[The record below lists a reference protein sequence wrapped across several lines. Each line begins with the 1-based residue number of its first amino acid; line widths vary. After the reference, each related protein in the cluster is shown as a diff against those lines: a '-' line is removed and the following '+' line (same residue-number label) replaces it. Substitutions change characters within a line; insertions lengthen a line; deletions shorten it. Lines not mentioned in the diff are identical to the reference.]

1 MVVNIYDGSDDMI
14 IGITVI
20 CCMLLFCLLVGTV
33 YFSKSKI
40 KSTENKLYSRLVI
53 ITMIGLVT
61 ELLCFY
67 FVAHKDVSNTYKI
80 LNEIVN
86 KGFLV
91 YLLLWEFLFTE
102 YMFFISFESR
112 LKFNKKLKNNKG
124 KIIGVLTVMYLIM
137 SIIIINL
144 PIYYFNDENYIY
156 SYGPAT
162 NVLLLMG
169 GIFIIVD
176 IFSVLSNIKNIKDKK
191 YYPLFMLIIMMV
203 FVFIIR
209 QVNPGITIINSAF
222 AFVTVLMYFTIEN
235 PDLKMVNELLRNKEL
250 VEKQMEDKS
259 RFLFEVTEDIKEPA
273 KNILMLSDN
282 FYKLN
287 EKDQKD
293 AIKIIRNRA
302 NGVLFKI
309 NNVLDISSM
318 DASKIKIFNNE
329 YNVYTLFEVV
339 EGIAKT
345 LNKNENVSLK
355 FDINSNIPA
364 ILYGDDVRLKQILI
378 SVLTNSI
385 NNTKTGFIN
394 VSLSAI
400 VKYDVARLIIN
411 IEDTGCGMSIDKI
424 NTILDDNR
432 ELSNEEV
439 VKLDKLDMDL
449 VATIKSI
456 KLLGGSFN
464 IKSEENKG
472 STFTIIIDQKCDIKE
487 KTDVMKDIEKYS
499 SDVFGRKRVL
509 IVDDDKEE
517 LFEISDTLSKY
528 NVDINTTMSGKD
540 CIYKIKSG
548 EIYNL
553 IIIDDELKNE
563 SALGTLQEL
572 KKNKKFNSKVIV
584 MLGIGKKHLRN
595 YYIEDGFTD
604 VIIKE
609 NLTDELIEK
618 IESNL

>member
-1 MVVNIYDGSDDMI
+1 MNLILPIYSIFLLIILNFAFFTKKRLKSDETKTYSVLVIFSTFNII
-14 IGITVI
+14 FNTIGISLGYFDGVSDFLYVLNHFDLPI
-20 CCMLLFCLLVGTV
+20 YFWWSSMMYIYLLYV
-33 YFSKSKI
+33 YMNTNQKRKLYFKI
-40 KSTENKLYSRLVI
+40 KKVI
-53 ITMIGLVT
+53 ITINVLITIITIFLPFEVVITKKAGYAIGT
-61 ELLCFY
+61 C
-67 FVAHKDVSNTYKI
+67 
-80 LNEIVN
+80 VN
-86 KGFLV
+86 LV
-91 YLLLWEFLFTE
+91 YLVSGIYLILSFITSILLITKKQ
-102 YMFFISFESR
+102 
-112 LKFNKKLKNNKG
+112 LK
-124 KIIGVLTVMYLIM
+124 KIIPLFSLIILGM
-137 SIIIINL
+137 IAAVIQKSIPSLIII
-144 PIYYFNDENYIY
+144 P
-156 SYGPAT
+156 SVA
-162 NVLLLMG
+162 VLVE
-169 GIFIIVD
+169 FI
-176 IFSVLSNIKNIKDKK
+176 
-191 YYPLFMLIIMMV
+191 
-203 FVFIIR
+203 
-209 QVNPGITIINSAF
+209 
-222 AFVTVLMYFTIEN
+222 MYFTIEN

-259 RFLFEVTEDIKEPA
+259 RFLFEVTEDIKGPA
-273 KNILMLSDN
+273 KNILMLSDT

-293 AIKIIRNRA
+293 AIKIIRSNA
-302 NGVLFKI
+302 NAVLFKI
-309 NNVLDISSM
+309 NNVLNISSM

-329 YNVYTLFEVV
+329 YNIYNLFEVV
-339 EGIAKT
+339 EGIAKN
-345 LNKNENVSLK
+345 LNKNENVALK
-355 FDINSNIPA
+355 FGINSNIPT
-364 ILYGDDVRLKQILI
+364 ILYGDDVRLKQILV

-400 VKYDVARLIIN
+400 VRYDVARLIIN

-424 NTILDDNR
+424 NAILDDNR
-432 ELSNEEV
+432 ELSKKEV

-472 STFTIIIDQKCDIKE
+472 STFTIVIDQKCDIKE
-487 KTDVMKDIEKYS
+487 KTDIMKDIEKYS

-517 LFEISDTLSKY
+517 LFKISDILSKY
-528 NVDINTTMSGKD
+528 NVDINTTMSGED

-563 SALGTLQEL
+563 SALGTLEEL
-572 KKNKKFNSKVIV
+572 KKNKEFNSKVIV

-595 YYIEDGFTD
+595 HYIEDGFTD
-604 VIIKE
+604 VILKE
-609 NLTDELIEK
+609 NLKDELKEK

>member
-1 MVVNIYDGSDDMI
+1 MNLILPIYSIFLLIILNFAFFTKKRLKSDETKTYSILVILSTFNII
-14 IGITVI
+14 FNTIGISLGYFDGVSDFLYALNHFDLPLYFWWSSMMYI
-20 CCMLLFCLLVGTV
+20 YLLYV
-33 YFSKSKI
+33 YMNTNQKRKSYFKI
-40 KSTENKLYSRLVI
+40 KKVI
-53 ITMIGLVT
+53 ITINVLITIITIFLPFEVVITKKAGYAIGT
-61 ELLCFY
+61 C
-67 FVAHKDVSNTYKI
+67 
-80 LNEIVN
+80 VN
-86 KGFLV
+86 LV
-91 YLLLWEFLFTE
+91 YLVSGIYLILSFVTSILLIT
-102 YMFFISFESR
+102 
-112 LKFNKKLKNNKG
+112 KKQFK
-124 KIIGVLTVMYLIM
+124 KIIPLFSLIILGM
-137 SIIIINL
+137 IAAVIQKSIPSLIII
-144 PIYYFNDENYIY
+144 P
-156 SYGPAT
+156 SVA
-162 NVLLLMG
+162 VLVE
-169 GIFIIVD
+169 FI
-176 IFSVLSNIKNIKDKK
+176 
-191 YYPLFMLIIMMV
+191 
-203 FVFIIR
+203 
-209 QVNPGITIINSAF
+209 
-222 AFVTVLMYFTIEN
+222 MYFTIEN

-259 RFLFEVTEDIKEPA
+259 RFLFEVTEDIKGPA
-273 KNILMLSDN
+273 KNILMLSDT

-293 AIKIIRNRA
+293 AIKIIRSNA

-309 NNVLDISSM
+309 NNVLNISSM

-329 YNVYTLFEVV
+329 YNIYNLFEVV
-339 EGIAKT
+339 EGIAKN
-345 LNKNENVSLK
+345 LNKNENVALK
-355 FDINSNIPA
+355 FGINSNIPT

-411 IEDTGCGMSIDKI
+411 IEDSGCGMSIDKI

-439 VKLDKLDMDL
+439 TKLDKIDMDL

-456 KLLGGSFN
+456 KILGGSFN

-509 IVDDDKEE
+509 VVDDDKEE

-563 SALGTLQEL
+563 SALGTLEEL
-572 KKNKKFNSKVIV
+572 RKNKKFNSKVIV

-595 YYIEDGFTD
+595 HYIEDGFTD
-604 VIIKE
+604 VILKE
-609 NLTDELIEK
+609 NIKDELKEK
-618 IESNL
+618 IELNL

>member
-1 MVVNIYDGSDDMI
+1 MNLILPIYSIFLLIILNFAFFTKKRLKSDETKTYSILVILSTFNII
-14 IGITVI
+14 FNTIGISLGYFDGVSDFLYALNHFDLPLYFWWSSMMYI
-20 CCMLLFCLLVGTV
+20 YLLYV
-33 YFSKSKI
+33 YMNTNKKRKSYFKI
-40 KSTENKLYSRLVI
+40 KKVI
-53 ITMIGLVT
+53 ITINVLITIITIFLPFEVVITKKAGYAIGT
-61 ELLCFY
+61 C
-67 FVAHKDVSNTYKI
+67 
-80 LNEIVN
+80 VN
-86 KGFLV
+86 LV
-91 YLLLWEFLFTE
+91 YLVSGIYLILSFITSILLIT
-102 YMFFISFESR
+102 
-112 LKFNKKLKNNKG
+112 KKQFK
-124 KIIGVLTVMYLIM
+124 KIIPLFSLIILGM
-137 SIIIINL
+137 IAAVIQKSIPSLIII
-144 PIYYFNDENYIY
+144 P
-156 SYGPAT
+156 SVA
-162 NVLLLMG
+162 VLVE
-169 GIFIIVD
+169 FI
-176 IFSVLSNIKNIKDKK
+176 
-191 YYPLFMLIIMMV
+191 
-203 FVFIIR
+203 
-209 QVNPGITIINSAF
+209 
-222 AFVTVLMYFTIEN
+222 MYFTIEN

-259 RFLFEVTEDIKEPA
+259 RFLFEVTEDIKVPA

-282 FYKLN
+282 FYN
-287 EKDQKD
+287 FYEKDQKD
-293 AIKIIRNRA
+293 AIKIIRSNA

-345 LNKNENVSLK
+345 LNKNENVTLK
-355 FDINSNIPA
+355 FDINSNIPDM
-364 ILYGDDVRLKQILI
+364 LYGDDVRLKQILI

-394 VSLSAI
+394 VSLSSI
-400 VKYDVARLIIN
+400 VRYDVARLIIN
-411 IEDTGCGMSIDKI
+411 IEDTGCGMSIDKV
-424 NTILDDNR
+424 NKILDDNR

-439 VKLDKLDMDL
+439 AKLDKLDMDL

-472 STFTIIIDQKCDIKE
+472 STFTIVIDQKCDIKE
-487 KTDVMKDIEKYS
+487 KTDIMKDIEKYS

-517 LFEISDTLSKY
+517 LFKISDTLSKY
-528 NVDINTTMSGKD
+528 NVDINTTMSGED

-563 SALGTLQEL
+563 TALGTLQEL
-572 KKNKKFNSKVIV
+572 KKDKKFNSKVIV
-584 MLGIGKKHLRN
+584 MLGDGKKHLKGH
-595 YYIEDGFTD
+595 YIEDGFTD

-609 NLTDELIEK
+609 NLTDELKEK
-618 IESNL
+618 MELNL

>member
-1 MVVNIYDGSDDMI
+1 MNLILPIYSIFLLIILNFAFFTKKRLKSDETKTYSILVILSTFNII
-14 IGITVI
+14 FNTIGISLGYFDGVSDFLYALNHFDLPLYFWWSSMMYI
-20 CCMLLFCLLVGTV
+20 YLLYV
-33 YFSKSKI
+33 YMNTNKKRKSYFKI
-40 KSTENKLYSRLVI
+40 KKIVLTINILITI
-53 ITMIGLVT
+53 ITIFLPFEVVITKKAGYAIGT
-61 ELLCFY
+61 C
-67 FVAHKDVSNTYKI
+67 
-80 LNEIVN
+80 VN
-86 KGFLV
+86 LV
-91 YLLLWEFLFTE
+91 YLVSGIYLILSFITSILLIT
-102 YMFFISFESR
+102 
-112 LKFNKKLKNNKG
+112 KKQFK
-124 KIIGVLTVMYLIM
+124 KIIPLFSLIVLGMIAAVIQKSIPSL
-137 SIIIINL
+137 III
-144 PIYYFNDENYIY
+144 P
-156 SYGPAT
+156 SVA
-162 NVLLLMG
+162 VLVE
-169 GIFIIVD
+169 FI
-176 IFSVLSNIKNIKDKK
+176 
-191 YYPLFMLIIMMV
+191 
-203 FVFIIR
+203 
-209 QVNPGITIINSAF
+209 
-222 AFVTVLMYFTIEN
+222 MYFTIEN

-259 RFLFEVTEDIKEPA
+259 RFLFEVTEDIKVPA

-282 FYKLN
+282 FYN
-287 EKDQKD
+287 FYEKDQKD
-293 AIKIIRNRA
+293 AIKIIRSNA
-302 NGVLFKI
+302 NSVLFKI

-345 LNKNENVSLK
+345 LNKNENVTLK
-355 FDINSNIPA
+355 FDINSNIPDM
-364 ILYGDDVRLKQILI
+364 LYGDDVRLKQILI

-394 VSLSAI
+394 VSLSSI
-400 VKYDVARLIIN
+400 VRYDVARLIIN
-411 IEDTGCGMSIDKI
+411 IEDSGCGMSIDKV

-439 VKLDKLDMDL
+439 AKLDKLDMDL

-464 IKSEENKG
+464 IRSEENKG
-472 STFTIIIDQKCDIKE
+472 STFTIVIDQKCDIKE
-487 KTDVMKDIEKYS
+487 KTDIMKDIEKYS

-517 LFEISDTLSKY
+517 LFKISDILSKY
-528 NVDINTTMSGKD
+528 NVDINTTMSGED

-563 SALGTLQEL
+563 TALGTLQEL

-584 MLGIGKKHLRN
+584 MLGDGKKHLKGH
-595 YYIEDGFTD
+595 YIEDGFMD

-609 NLTDELIEK
+609 NLTDELKEK
-618 IESNL
+618 MELNL

>member
-1 MVVNIYDGSDDMI
+1 METLILPIVSLLLSILLIIVYYSKKRIKNEETNVYSKMLIINLLYSIFAIVIYLYSKGEVANVLI
-14 IGITVI
+14 IGMLQKLYMIL
-20 CCMLLFCLLVGTV
+20 MLLLILCIVV
-33 YFSKSKI
+33 YNF
-40 KSTENKLYSRLVI
+40 
-53 ITMIGLVT
+53 
-61 ELLCFY
+61 
-67 FVAHKDVSNTYKI
+67 KI
-80 LNEIVN
+80 LYINSKTKTKNKFILFSVFLAIICGVLILILPLKVINKKEIIDAEGLSYDVLILASIIYLIIIFITSFIIFIKN
-86 KGFLV
+86 RKNLKKDIPFISLIILYVLGFVLRSYCPFV
-91 YLLLWEFLFTE
+91 IFETFLFT
-102 YMFFISFESR
+102 
-112 LKFNKKLKNNKG
+112 
-124 KIIGVLTVMYLIM
+124 
-137 SIIIINL
+137 
-144 PIYYFNDENYIY
+144 
-156 SYGPAT
+156 
-162 NVLLLMG
+162 
-169 GIFIIVD
+169 
-176 IFSVLSNIKNIKDKK
+176 
-191 YYPLFMLIIMMV
+191 FMLLI
-203 FVFIIR
+203 
-209 QVNPGITIINSAF
+209 
-222 AFVTVLMYFTIEN
+222 MYFTIEN
-235 PDLKMVNELLRNKEL
+235 PDLKMVNELLRNREL

-259 RFLFEVTEDIKEPA
+259 RFLFEMTEDIKEPA
-273 KNILMLSDN
+273 KNVLMLSDN

-293 AIKIIRNRA
+293 AIKIIRNNA
-302 NGVLFKI
+302 NVVLFKI

-329 YNVYTLFEVV
+329 YNVYALFEMV
-339 EGIAKT
+339 ESIAKT
-345 LNKNENVSLK
+345 LNKNENVTLK
-355 FDINSNIPA
+355 FDINSNIPVM
-364 ILYGDDVRLKQILI
+364 LYGDDVRLKQILI

-394 VSLSAI
+394 VSLSSI
-400 VKYDVARLIIN
+400 VRYDVARLIIN
-411 IEDTGCGMSIDKI
+411 IEDSGCGMSIDKV

-439 VKLDKLDMDL
+439 AKLDKLDMDL

-464 IKSEENKG
+464 IISEENKG
-472 STFTIIIDQKCDIKE
+472 STFTIVMDQKCDIKE

-509 IVDDDKEE
+509 VVDDDKEE

-563 SALGTLQEL
+563 SALGTLEEL

-584 MLGIGKKHLRN
+584 MLGNGKKHLRN
-595 YYIEDGFTD
+595 HYIEDGFTD
-604 VIIKE
+604 VIVKE
-609 NLTDELIEK
+609 NLTDELKVK

>member
-1 MVVNIYDGSDDMI
+1 METLILPIVSLLLSILLIIVYYSKKRIKNEETNVYSKMLIINLLYSIFAIVIYLYSKGEVANVLIIAMLQKLYMILMLLLILCMVVYN
-14 IGITVI
+14 
-20 CCMLLFCLLVGTV
+20 F
-33 YFSKSKI
+33 
-40 KSTENKLYSRLVI
+40 
-53 ITMIGLVT
+53 
-61 ELLCFY
+61 
-67 FVAHKDVSNTYKI
+67 KI
-80 LNEIVN
+80 LYINNKTKTKNKFILFSAFLAMICGVLILILPLKVINKKEIIDAEGLSYDVLILASIIYLIIIFITSFVIFIKN
-86 KGFLV
+86 RKNLKKDIPFISLIILYILGFVLRSYCPFV
-91 YLLLWEFLFTE
+91 IFETFLFT
-102 YMFFISFESR
+102 
-112 LKFNKKLKNNKG
+112 
-124 KIIGVLTVMYLIM
+124 
-137 SIIIINL
+137 
-144 PIYYFNDENYIY
+144 
-156 SYGPAT
+156 
-162 NVLLLMG
+162 
-169 GIFIIVD
+169 
-176 IFSVLSNIKNIKDKK
+176 
-191 YYPLFMLIIMMV
+191 FMLLI
-203 FVFIIR
+203 
-209 QVNPGITIINSAF
+209 
-222 AFVTVLMYFTIEN
+222 MYFTIEN

-259 RFLFEVTEDIKEPA
+259 RFLFEVSEDIKKPA

-293 AIKIIRNRA
+293 AIKIIRNNA

-339 EGIAKT
+339 EGIAKN
-345 LNKNENVSLK
+345 LNKNENVALK
-355 FDINSNIPA
+355 FDINSNIPDM
-364 ILYGDDVRLKQILI
+364 LYGDDVRLKQILV

-400 VKYDVARLIIN
+400 VRYDVARLIIN
-411 IEDTGCGMSIDKI
+411 IEDSGCGMSIDKI

-432 ELSNEEV
+432 DLSNEELT
-439 VKLDKLDMDL
+439 KLDKLDMDL

-509 IVDDDKEE
+509 VVDDDKEE
-517 LFEISDTLSKY
+517 LFKISDILSKY

-563 SALGTLQEL
+563 SALGTLEEL

-595 YYIEDGFTD
+595 HYIEDGFTD
-604 VIIKE
+604 VILKE
-609 NLTDELIEK
+609 NLNDELKEK

>member
-1 MVVNIYDGSDDMI
+1 METLILPIVSLLLSILLIIVYYSKKRIKNEETNVYSKMLIINLLYSIFAIVIYLYSKGEVANVLIIGMLQKLYMILMLLLILCMVVYN
-14 IGITVI
+14 
-20 CCMLLFCLLVGTV
+20 F
-33 YFSKSKI
+33 
-40 KSTENKLYSRLVI
+40 
-53 ITMIGLVT
+53 
-61 ELLCFY
+61 
-67 FVAHKDVSNTYKI
+67 KI
-80 LNEIVN
+80 LYINSKTKTKNKFILFSAFLTIICGVLILVLPLKVINKKEIIDAEGLSYDVLILASIIYLIIIFITSLIIFIKN
-86 KGFLV
+86 RKNLKKDIPFISLIILYVLGFVLRSYCPFV
-91 YLLLWEFLFTE
+91 IFETFLFT
-102 YMFFISFESR
+102 
-112 LKFNKKLKNNKG
+112 
-124 KIIGVLTVMYLIM
+124 
-137 SIIIINL
+137 
-144 PIYYFNDENYIY
+144 
-156 SYGPAT
+156 
-162 NVLLLMG
+162 
-169 GIFIIVD
+169 
-176 IFSVLSNIKNIKDKK
+176 
-191 YYPLFMLIIMMV
+191 FMLLI
-203 FVFIIR
+203 
-209 QVNPGITIINSAF
+209 
-222 AFVTVLMYFTIEN
+222 MYFTIEN

-273 KNILMLSDN
+273 KNILMLSDS

-293 AIKIIRNRA
+293 AIKIIRNNA

-329 YNVYTLFEVV
+329 YNIYTLFEVV
-339 EGIAKT
+339 EGIAKN
-345 LNKNENVSLK
+345 LNRNENVALK
-355 FDINSNIPA
+355 FDINSNIPT

-400 VKYDVARLIIN
+400 VRYDVARLIIN
-411 IEDTGCGMSIDKI
+411 IEDSGCGMSIDKI

-439 VKLDKLDMDL
+439 TKLDKIDMDL

-456 KLLGGSFN
+456 KILGGSFN

-509 IVDDDKEE
+509 VVDDDKEE

-563 SALGTLQEL
+563 SALGTLEEL
-572 KKNKKFNSKVIV
+572 RKNKKFNSKVIV

-595 YYIEDGFTD
+595 HYIEDGFTD
-604 VIIKE
+604 VILKE
-609 NLTDELIEK
+609 NIKDELKEK
-618 IESNL
+618 IELNL

>member
-1 MVVNIYDGSDDMI
+1 METLILPIVSLLLSILLIIVYYSKKRIKNEETNVYSKMLIINLLYSIFAIVIYLYSKGEVANVLIIGMLQKLYMILMLLLILCMVVYN
-14 IGITVI
+14 
-20 CCMLLFCLLVGTV
+20 F
-33 YFSKSKI
+33 
-40 KSTENKLYSRLVI
+40 
-53 ITMIGLVT
+53 
-61 ELLCFY
+61 
-67 FVAHKDVSNTYKI
+67 KI
-80 LNEIVN
+80 LYINSKTKTKNKFILFSAFLTIICGVLILVLPLKVINKKEIIDAEGLSYDVLILASIIYLIIIFITSLIIFIKN
-86 KGFLV
+86 RKNLKKDIPFISLIILYVLGFVLRSYCPFV
-91 YLLLWEFLFTE
+91 IFETFLFT
-102 YMFFISFESR
+102 
-112 LKFNKKLKNNKG
+112 
-124 KIIGVLTVMYLIM
+124 
-137 SIIIINL
+137 
-144 PIYYFNDENYIY
+144 
-156 SYGPAT
+156 
-162 NVLLLMG
+162 
-169 GIFIIVD
+169 
-176 IFSVLSNIKNIKDKK
+176 
-191 YYPLFMLIIMMV
+191 FMLLI
-203 FVFIIR
+203 
-209 QVNPGITIINSAF
+209 
-222 AFVTVLMYFTIEN
+222 MYFTIEN

-273 KNILMLSDN
+273 KNILMLSDS

-293 AIKIIRNRA
+293 AIKIIRNNA

-329 YNVYTLFEVV
+329 YNIYTLFEVV

-472 STFTIIIDQKCDIKE
+472 STFTIVIDQKCDIKE
-487 KTDVMKDIEKYS
+487 KTDIMKDIEKYS

-517 LFEISDTLSKY
+517 LFKISDTLSKY

-563 SALGTLQEL
+563 SALGTLEEL
-572 KKNKKFNSKVIV
+572 RKNKKFNSKVIV

-595 YYIEDGFTD
+595 HYIEDGFTD

-609 NLTDELIEK
+609 NLTDELKEK

>member
-1 MVVNIYDGSDDMI
+1 MNLILPIYSIFLLIILNFAFFTKKRLKSDETKAYSVLVILSTFNII
-14 IGITVI
+14 FNTIGISLGYFDGVSDFLYVLNHFDLPI
-20 CCMLLFCLLVGTV
+20 YFWWSSMMYIYLLYV
-33 YFSKSKI
+33 YMNTNQKRKLYFKI
-40 KSTENKLYSRLVI
+40 KKVI
-53 ITMIGLVT
+53 ITINVLITIITIFLPFEVVITKKAGYAIGT
-61 ELLCFY
+61 C
-67 FVAHKDVSNTYKI
+67 
-80 LNEIVN
+80 VN
-86 KGFLV
+86 LV
-91 YLLLWEFLFTE
+91 YLVSGIYLILSFITSILLIT
-102 YMFFISFESR
+102 
-112 LKFNKKLKNNKG
+112 KKQFK
-124 KIIGVLTVMYLIM
+124 KIIPLFSLIILGM
-137 SIIIINL
+137 IAAVIQKSIPSLIII
-144 PIYYFNDENYIY
+144 P
-156 SYGPAT
+156 SVA
-162 NVLLLMG
+162 VLVE
-169 GIFIIVD
+169 FI
-176 IFSVLSNIKNIKDKK
+176 
-191 YYPLFMLIIMMV
+191 
-203 FVFIIR
+203 
-209 QVNPGITIINSAF
+209 
-222 AFVTVLMYFTIEN
+222 MYFTIEN

-259 RFLFEVTEDIKEPA
+259 RFLFEVTEDIKGPA
-273 KNILMLSDN
+273 KNILMLSDT

-293 AIKIIRNRA
+293 AIKIIRSNA
-302 NGVLFKI
+302 NAVLFKI
-309 NNVLDISSM
+309 NNVLNISSM
-318 DASKIKIFNNE
+318 DASKIKVFNNE
-329 YNVYTLFEVV
+329 YNIYNLFEVV
-339 EGIAKT
+339 EGIAKN
-345 LNKNENVSLK
+345 LNKNENVALK
-355 FDINSNIPA
+355 FGINSNIPT
-364 ILYGDDVRLKQILI
+364 ILYGDDVRLKQILV

-400 VKYDVARLIIN
+400 VRYDVARLIIN

-424 NTILDDNR
+424 NAILDDNR
-432 ELSNEEV
+432 ELSKKEV

-472 STFTIIIDQKCDIKE
+472 STFTIVIDQKCDIKE
-487 KTDVMKDIEKYS
+487 KTDIMKDIEKYS

-517 LFEISDTLSKY
+517 LFKISDILSKY
-528 NVDINTTMSGKD
+528 NVDINTTMSGED

-572 KKNKKFNSKVIV
+572 KKNKEFNSKVIV

-595 YYIEDGFTD
+595 HYIEDGFTD
-604 VIIKE
+604 VILKE
-609 NLTDELIEK
+609 NLKDELKEK

>member
-1 MVVNIYDGSDDMI
+1 MNLILPIYSIFLLIILNFAFFTKKRVNSDETKSYSVLI
-14 IGITVI
+14 ILSSFNIIFNTIGISLGYFDGVSDFLYALNHFDLPLYFWWTSV
-20 CCMLLFCLLVGTV
+20 MFLYLLFV
-33 YFSKSKI
+33 YMNTTGRRQTYFKI
-40 KSTENKLYSRLVI
+40 KKIIIVINILITILTIFLPFEVVITETAGYA
-53 ITMIGLVT
+53 IGT
-61 ELLCFY
+61 C
-67 FVAHKDVSNTYKI
+67 VS
-80 LNEIVN
+80 V
-86 KGFLV
+86 V
-91 YLLLWEFLFTE
+91 YLVSG
-102 YMFFISFESR
+102 I
-112 LKFNKKLKNNKG
+112 
-124 KIIGVLTVMYLIM
+124 YLIM
-137 SIIIINL
+137 SFITAVLLVIKKQFKKIIPLLSLITLGIIAALIQKIVPSLIII
-144 PIYYFNDENYIY
+144 P
-156 SYGPAT
+156 SVA
-162 NVLLLMG
+162 VLVE
-169 GIFIIVD
+169 FI
-176 IFSVLSNIKNIKDKK
+176 
-191 YYPLFMLIIMMV
+191 
-203 FVFIIR
+203 
-209 QVNPGITIINSAF
+209 
-222 AFVTVLMYFTIEN
+222 MYFTIEN

-259 RFLFEVTEDIKEPA
+259 RFLFEVTEDIKGPA
-273 KNILMLSDN
+273 KNILMLSDT

-293 AIKIIRNRA
+293 AIKIIRSNA
-302 NGVLFKI
+302 NAVLFKI
-309 NNVLDISSM
+309 NNVLNISSM

-329 YNVYTLFEVV
+329 YNIYNLFEVV
-339 EGIAKT
+339 EGIAKN
-345 LNKNENVSLK
+345 LNKNENVALK
-355 FDINSNIPA
+355 FDINSNIPT
-364 ILYGDDVRLKQILI
+364 ILYGDDIKLKQILI

-432 ELSNEEV
+432 ELSKKEV
-439 VKLDKLDMDL
+439 TKLDKLDMDL

-472 STFTIIIDQKCDIKE
+472 STFTIVIDQKCDIKE
-487 KTDVMKDIEKYS
+487 KTDIMKDIEKYS

-517 LFEISDTLSKY
+517 LFKISDILSKY
-528 NVDINTTMSGKD
+528 NVDINTTMSGKE
-540 CIYKIKSG
+540 CTYKIKSG

-563 SALGTLQEL
+563 SALGTLEEL
-572 KKNKKFNSKVIV
+572 KKNKEFNSKVIV

-595 YYIEDGFTD
+595 HYIEDGFTD
-604 VIIKE
+604 VILKE
-609 NLTDELIEK
+609 NLKDELKEK

>member
-1 MVVNIYDGSDDMI
+1 METLILPIVSLLLSILLIIVYYSKKRIKNEETNVYSKMLIINLLYSIFAIVIYLYSKGEVANVLIIGMLQKLYMILMLLLILCMVVYN
-14 IGITVI
+14 
-20 CCMLLFCLLVGTV
+20 F
-33 YFSKSKI
+33 
-40 KSTENKLYSRLVI
+40 
-53 ITMIGLVT
+53 
-61 ELLCFY
+61 
-67 FVAHKDVSNTYKI
+67 KI
-80 LNEIVN
+80 LYINSKTKTKNKFILFSAFLTIICGVLILVLPLKVINKKEIIDAEGLSYDVLILASIIYLIIIFITSLIIFIKN
-86 KGFLV
+86 RKNLKKDIPFISLIILYVLGFVLRSYCPFV
-91 YLLLWEFLFTE
+91 IFETFLFT
-102 YMFFISFESR
+102 
-112 LKFNKKLKNNKG
+112 
-124 KIIGVLTVMYLIM
+124 
-137 SIIIINL
+137 
-144 PIYYFNDENYIY
+144 
-156 SYGPAT
+156 
-162 NVLLLMG
+162 
-169 GIFIIVD
+169 
-176 IFSVLSNIKNIKDKK
+176 
-191 YYPLFMLIIMMV
+191 FMLLI
-203 FVFIIR
+203 
-209 QVNPGITIINSAF
+209 
-222 AFVTVLMYFTIEN
+222 MYFTIEN

-273 KNILMLSDN
+273 KNILMLSDS

-293 AIKIIRNRA
+293 AIKIIRNNA

-329 YNVYTLFEVV
+329 YNIYTLFEVV
-339 EGIAKT
+339 EGIAKN
-345 LNKNENVSLK
+345 LNKNENVALK
-355 FDINSNIPA
+355 FDINSNIPT

-400 VKYDVARLIIN
+400 VRYDVARLIIN
-411 IEDTGCGMSIDKI
+411 IEDSGCGMSIDKI

-439 VKLDKLDMDL
+439 TKLDKIDMDL

-456 KLLGGSFN
+456 KILGGSFN

-509 IVDDDKEE
+509 VVDDDKEE

-563 SALGTLQEL
+563 SALGTLEEL
-572 KKNKKFNSKVIV
+572 RKNKKFNSKVIV
-584 MLGIGKKHLRN
+584 MLGNGKKHLRN
-595 YYIEDGFTD
+595 HYIEDGFTD

-609 NLTDELIEK
+609 NLTDELKEK

>member
-1 MVVNIYDGSDDMI
+1 MNLILPIYSIFLLIILNFAFFTKKRLKSDETKTYSVLVILSTFNII
-14 IGITVI
+14 FNTIGISLGYFDGVSDFLYVLNHFDLPI
-20 CCMLLFCLLVGTV
+20 YFWWSSMMYIYLLYV
-33 YFSKSKI
+33 YMNTNQKRKLYFKI
-40 KSTENKLYSRLVI
+40 KKVI
-53 ITMIGLVT
+53 ITINVLITIITIFLPFEVVITKNAGYAIGT
-61 ELLCFY
+61 C
-67 FVAHKDVSNTYKI
+67 
-80 LNEIVN
+80 VN
-86 KGFLV
+86 LV
-91 YLLLWEFLFTE
+91 YLVSGIYLILSFITSILLIT
-102 YMFFISFESR
+102 
-112 LKFNKKLKNNKG
+112 KKQFK
-124 KIIGVLTVMYLIM
+124 KIIPLFSLIILGM
-137 SIIIINL
+137 IAAVIQKSIPSLIII
-144 PIYYFNDENYIY
+144 P
-156 SYGPAT
+156 SVA
-162 NVLLLMG
+162 VLVE
-169 GIFIIVD
+169 FI
-176 IFSVLSNIKNIKDKK
+176 
-191 YYPLFMLIIMMV
+191 
-203 FVFIIR
+203 
-209 QVNPGITIINSAF
+209 
-222 AFVTVLMYFTIEN
+222 MYFTIEN

-259 RFLFEVTEDIKEPA
+259 RFLFEVTEDIKGPA
-273 KNILMLSDN
+273 KNILMLSDT

-293 AIKIIRNRA
+293 AIKIIRSNA
-302 NGVLFKI
+302 NAVLFKI
-309 NNVLDISSM
+309 NNVLNISSM
-318 DASKIKIFNNE
+318 DASKIKVFNNE
-329 YNVYTLFEVV
+329 YNIYNLFEVV
-339 EGIAKT
+339 EGIAKN
-345 LNKNENVSLK
+345 LNKNENVALK
-355 FDINSNIPA
+355 FGINSNIPT
-364 ILYGDDVRLKQILI
+364 ILYGDDVRLKQILV

-400 VKYDVARLIIN
+400 VRYDVARLIIN

-424 NTILDDNR
+424 NAILDDNR
-432 ELSNEEV
+432 ELSKKEV

-472 STFTIIIDQKCDIKE
+472 STFTIVIDQKCDIKE
-487 KTDVMKDIEKYS
+487 KTDIMKDIEKYS

-517 LFEISDTLSKY
+517 LFKISDILSKY
-528 NVDINTTMSGKD
+528 NVDINTTMSGED

-572 KKNKKFNSKVIV
+572 KKNKEFNSKVIV

-595 YYIEDGFTD
+595 HYIEDGFTD
-604 VIIKE
+604 VILKE
-609 NLTDELIEK
+609 NLKDELKEK

>member
-1 MVVNIYDGSDDMI
+1 METLILPIATQLLAVF
-14 IGITVI
+14 
-20 CCMLLFCLLVGTV
+20 LLFI
-33 YFSKSKI
+33 YFSKKRLNTKETKVYSKMLIINFLYALMAIITFIYAKTYGNNMIIAIMQKIYMSLMLLLIINILIYNISIVNMKSNLKKVFAILI
-40 KSTENKLYSRLVI
+40 KCFSVILFIFVFITPLNAINKGNILDGNGLSYDIVLFATAIYFILIIISAIVIFIKNKSGFTKDMPFVCLIILYVVGLVI
-53 ITMIGLVT
+53 RNYYPSIMF
-61 ELLCFY
+61 E
-67 FVAHKDVSNTYKI
+67 N
-80 LNEIVN
+80 
-86 KGFLV
+86 
-91 YLLLWEFLFTE
+91 FLFT
-102 YMFFISFESR
+102 
-112 LKFNKKLKNNKG
+112 
-124 KIIGVLTVMYLIM
+124 
-137 SIIIINL
+137 
-144 PIYYFNDENYIY
+144 
-156 SYGPAT
+156 
-162 NVLLLMG
+162 
-169 GIFIIVD
+169 
-176 IFSVLSNIKNIKDKK
+176 
-191 YYPLFMLIIMMV
+191 FML
-203 FVFIIR
+203 FI
-209 QVNPGITIINSAF
+209 
-222 AFVTVLMYFTIEN
+222 MYFTIEN

-259 RFLFEVTEDIKEPA
+259 RFLFEVTEDIKGPA
-273 KNILMLSDN
+273 KNILMLSDT

-293 AIKIIRNRA
+293 AIKIIRSNA
-302 NGVLFKI
+302 NGILFKI
-309 NNVLDISSM
+309 NNVLNISSM

-329 YNVYTLFEVV
+329 YNIYNLFEVV
-339 EGIAKT
+339 EGIAKN
-345 LNKNENVSLK
+345 LNKNENVALK
-355 FDINSNIPA
+355 FGINSNIPT
-364 ILYGDDVRLKQILI
+364 ILYGDDVRLKQILV

-432 ELSNEEV
+432 ELSMKEV

-472 STFTIIIDQKCDIKE
+472 STFTIVIDQKCDIKE
-487 KTDVMKDIEKYS
+487 KTDIMKDIEKYS

-517 LFEISDTLSKY
+517 LFKISDILSKY
-528 NVDINTTMSGKD
+528 NVDINTTMSGED

-584 MLGIGKKHLRN
+584 MLGDEKKYLKGH
-595 YYIEDGFTD
+595 YIEDGFTD

-609 NLTDELIEK
+609 NIKDELKEK